1 MLRNTA
7 TSYGWLSRLL
17 HWTVSIMIFILLGAG
32 YYMTS
37 EPPKYDVYPIHK
49 ATGFVL
55 LILVILRL
63 TWRLRNISPELPS
76 STPHWQAVAANL
88 NIKVLY
94 VLMIAMP
101 SSGILMSLYGGHP
114 ISIYGFFTIQAFEK
128 NEKLSVLAK
137 EFHGAFA
144 VLLILAISLHVF
156 AALYHHFI
164 KKDNVLV
171 RMIRG

>member
-63 TWRLRNISPELPS
+63 TWRLNNTNPDLPS
-76 STPHWQAVAANL
+76 TTPHWQAVAANL

-94 VLMIAMP
+94 ALMLAQPI
-101 SSGILMSLYGGHP
+101 SGILMSLYDGHA
-114 ISIYGFFTIQAFEK
+114 ISVYGLFIIPAFVK
-128 NEKLSVLAK
+128 NEKLSILAK
-137 EFHGAFA
+137 EFHSAFA
-144 VLLILAISLHVF
+144 VLLILAITLHVLGG
-156 AALYHHFI
+156 LYHHFI
-164 KKDNVLV
+164 RKDNVLV
-171 RMIRG
+171 RMIKG